1 MSLLRKTCRL
11 WRTVRHLRPVQIYGR
26 LWFRLSR
33 VRPDLSPAP
42 PRRAQGGVWHPVPAR
57 AASLTGPLRFRFL
70 NEERPLAD
78 AGWDDPALPKLWR
91 YNLHYFDDLQA
102 AGWQG
107 RAAWHRDLVS
117 AWIAGNPPGQGS
129 GWEPYPTSLRI
140 VNWVKWQLSG
150 GGLSSDAL
158 ESLAVQT
165 RALASRMEWHLLGN
179 HLFVNAKA
187 LLFAGLFFDGPE
199 AAAWRATGLAVL
211 QRELDEQFLPDGGQ
225 FELSPMYH
233 ALGFEDLLD
242 LLNLAQC
249 FPGLLPADVVA
260 RLHHHAGAAR
270 RWLGL
275 LSHPDG
281 QIGFFN
287 DAAFGIAPETAEL
300 EQYADHIGIP
310 APPPP
315 GAVEHLAASGYL
327 RLAIGPAVLL
337 ADLARIGPDYLPGHA
352 HADTLGFELSVFG
365 QRVFVN
371 SGTGEYGTGP
381 ERQRQRGTAAHNT
394 VVLAGQDSSEVW
406 GGFRVGRRARPHDI
420 AIATAPDGAV
430 TASASHDGYAHLPG
444 RPLHRR
450 SFNMTATGLRITD
463 QILARTRPG
472 PAEARF
478 HLHPAIRTGEQ
489 DGQIVLHLPTG
500 EILRLALQGGTWR
513 TELSS
518 WHPEFGL
525 TRATTCLVLPL
536 TPAGATL
543 ELHWG

>member
-1 MSLLRKTCRL
+1 MASLSRL
-11 WRTVRHLRPVQIYGR
+11 WRTVRHLKPIQIGGR
-26 LWFRLSR
+26 LWFRLK
-33 VRPDLSPAP
+33 RPRIDLSPAP
-42 PRRAQGGVWHPVPAR
+42 ALRIASGIWYPVPAR
-57 AASLTGPLRFRFL
+57 RPSLTGPQRFCFL
-70 NEERPLAD
+70 NAEHQLAE
-78 AGWDDPALPKLWR
+78 AGWDDPLLPKLWR

-102 AGWQG
+102 AGWQD
-107 RAAWHRDLVS
+107 RAAWHSDLIA

-140 VNWVKWQLSG
+140 VNWVKWQLAG
-150 GGLSSDAL
+150 GGLSAEAL
-158 ESLAVQT
+158 ASLAVQA
-165 RALASRMEWHLLGN
+165 RALVSRMEWHLLGN

-187 LLFAGLFFDGPE
+187 LLFAGHFFDGPE
-199 AAAWRATGLAVL
+199 AAAWRAVGLAVL
-211 QRELDEQFLPDGGQ
+211 RRELDEQFLPDGGQ

-242 LLNLAQC
+242 LLNLVQH
-249 FPGLLPADVVA
+249 FPGLLPAGMVA
-260 RLHHHAGAAR
+260 RLCHHAGAAR

-281 QIGFFN
+281 QIAFFN
-287 DAAFGIAPETAEL
+287 DAAFGIAPGNADL
-300 EQYADHIGIP
+300 DRYAGRLGIP

-327 RLAIGPAVLL
+327 RLAAGPAVLL

-352 HADTLGFELSVFG
+352 HADTLSFELSVFG

-406 GGFRVGRRARPHDI
+406 GGFRVGRRAWLRDI
-420 AIATAPDGAV
+420 AIETAADGTMTATA
-430 TASASHDGYAHLPG
+430 THDGYAHLPG

-450 SFNMTATGLRITD
+450 NFAMTATGLRISD
-463 QILARTRPG
+463 RILAAAGPG
-472 PAEARF
+472 LAEARF
-478 HLHPAIRTGEQ
+478 HLHPAVRLREQ
-489 DGQIVLHLPTG
+489 DGQPVLQLPAGRILHLV
-500 EILRLALQGGTWR
+500 LRGGRWRAELA
-513 TELSS
+513 S

-525 TRATTCLVLPL
+525 TQASTCLVLPL
-536 TPAGATL
+536 AAGEATF
-543 ELHWG
+543 ELCWG